1 MAKIPV
7 GPTIGAAYGFLFSQI
22 GTVIGIAGIPAVLY
36 AGADYA
42 GHAFNAAYREE
53 LNVEDPETLG
63 SGLIL
68 TLAVILVMLL
78 AMSLSAV
85 GVTRAVLVPGAKS
98 APGWLPLDLTTW
110 RMFAANLRFL
120 LGAIVLIVLAMVLA
134 LVAYR
139 LAGIPL
145 DAPEQAVPTFAVGL
159 AALVSWAVILYAI
172 VSLLRIGFL
181 LPPAVIAEKDAGL
194 RRSHALTQG
203 NVWRVIA
210 IVLALGLPI
219 FFLVL
224 AAATAI
230 LSSALGPDFAG
241 QALTPELMQ
250 RIQQAIEQRLLA
262 WETFNAV
269 IFVLYSGL
277 IYSGAA
283 YAYQAAMGRGD

>member
-1 MAKIPV
+1 MAKIPI
-7 GPTIGAAYGFLFSQI
+7 GPTIGAAYGFLFGQI

-53 LNVEDPETLG
+53 LNTEDPETLG
-63 SGLIL
+63 TGLIL
-68 TLAVILVMLL
+68 TLAVILAMLI

-85 GVTRAVLVPGAKS
+85 GVTRAALSPGEKT

-110 RMFAANLRFL
+110 RMFTANLRFL
-120 LGAIVLIVLAMVLA
+120 FGAIVLVVLAMVLA
-134 LVAYR
+134 LAAYR
-139 LAGIPL
+139 LAGVSL
-145 DAPEQAVPTFAVGL
+145 DAPEQTVPTLAVGI
-159 AALVSWAVILYAI
+159 AALISWAVILYTI

-181 LPPAVIAEKDAGL
+181 LPPAVVAEKDGGL

-210 IVLALGLPI
+210 VVLALGLPI

-224 AAATAI
+224 AAATVI

-250 RIQQAIEQRLLA
+250 RVQQAIEQRLLA

-283 YAYQAAMGRGD
+283 YAYRAATRRGD